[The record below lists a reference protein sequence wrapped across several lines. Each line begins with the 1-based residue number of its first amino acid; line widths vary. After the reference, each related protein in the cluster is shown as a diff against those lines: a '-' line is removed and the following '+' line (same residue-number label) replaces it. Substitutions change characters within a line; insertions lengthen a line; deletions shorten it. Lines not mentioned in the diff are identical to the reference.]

1 VTLANALM
9 HVRSAKNRVPHRTRW
24 GTSGSLT
31 NAVERLT
38 LWGVIYESVLA
49 LAQITRRTA
58 PTVLLIV
65 WNIFR

>member
-1 VTLANALM
+1 MTLANALT

-31 NAVERLT
+31 HAIEHLT